1 MTTSVIVWSVF
12 LGALGMA
19 YMSYGKRQG
28 KIIASLG
35 GLVLLVLPYFTTE
48 SLPLLASM
56 ATIIGIV
63 YFFNY

>member
-48 SLPLLASM
+48 SLPLLAGM

>member
-1 MTTSVIVWSVF
+1 MTTSVILWSVF

-28 KIIASLG
+28 KIIAFIAGIL
-35 GLVLLVLPYFTTE
+35 LLVLPYFTTE
-48 SLPLLASM
+48 TLPLVASLVV
-56 ATIIGIV
+56 IIGVV